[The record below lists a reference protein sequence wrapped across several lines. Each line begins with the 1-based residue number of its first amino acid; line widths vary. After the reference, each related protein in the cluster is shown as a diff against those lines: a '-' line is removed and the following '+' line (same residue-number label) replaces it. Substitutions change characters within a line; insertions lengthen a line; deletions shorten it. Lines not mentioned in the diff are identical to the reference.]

1 MIASTTRHR
10 TILTDELI
18 SFLEHSTSQR
28 HLLLHQDMDHLYTS
42 GISAIAVIQQRFQ
55 THEQLLILLSKL
67 FDPRY
72 AFLIFSPLV
81 FSLHSTSGVTL
92 IWTTVAAEFINQIL
106 KWLLMSDRPYWS
118 VSIVQ
123 STI

>member
-1 MIASTTRHR
+1 M
-10 TILTDELI
+10 
-18 SFLEHSTSQR
+18 
-28 HLLLHQDMDHLYTS
+28 YTS

-55 THEQLLILLSKL
+55 THEHLLILVSKL

-118 VSIVQ
+118 VVVF
-123 STI
+123 